1 VKKLA
6 LTLLGLSFLAA
17 CSQGGNSNT
26 SHAVDLQQDAGI
38 VGGSVAQARDFGQR
52 SVVSLRLVANDS
64 IFCTGTLIAPRLV
77 LTAGHCFKLSGL
89 SAGEFTIGFAAA
101 PDERRE
107 TDEVRVNENFN
118 ISAKRHLLRTEINLI
133 GDVALVR
140 MTQEAPAAAIAAQ
153 LPVLPVSV
161 GKTVAVRIY
170 GYGLTSSKSSGVD
183 GILRRVDKL
192 ATVESQR
199 PTILMDDERDGH
211 GTCNG
216 DSGGPAFLAIS
227 GVQVPTVVALVS
239 NTLGMPGFLGVI
251 SVGDRCKQ
259 KNGLTQ
265 IGSYVDWIQKNKAE
279 LLQN

>member
-1 VKKLA
+1 MKKLA

-17 CSQGGNSNT
+17 CSQGGNSTNNR
-26 SHAVDLQQDAGI
+26 DLQQDAGI
-38 VGGSVAQARDFGQR
+38 VGGSVAQIRDFGQR
-52 SVVSLRLVANDS
+52 SVVSLRLASNDS
-64 IFCTGTLIAPRLV
+64 IFCTGTLIAPRVV

-89 SAGEFTIGFAAA
+89 GAGDVTIGFAAA
-101 PDERRE
+101 PDERRA
-107 TDEVRVNENFN
+107 TDEVRVNENFS
-118 ISAKRHLLRTEINLI
+118 ISAKRHIFSTDINLI

-140 MTQEAPAAAIAAQ
+140 MTADAPAAAIAAQ
-153 LPVLPVSV
+153 LPKAAVQV

-170 GYGLTSSKSSGVD
+170 GYGLTSSKNSVVD
-183 GILRRVDKL
+183 GVLRRVDKL
-192 ATVESQR
+192 ATVEAKR

-265 IGSYVDWIQKNKAE
+265 IGSYVDWIKKNKAE